1 MSTGDHEKDLILAQE
16 LCAELRSGNNEAILS
31 IYNRYHPFFLGYT
44 RKRIYSIDKHRVLT
58 ILTDFWVE
66 LLNAKAICDYKGFA
80 SLKTYLFKIL
90 KFRIV
95 DNVRREN
102 RKSAYSKNISD
113 KEHEMDGF
121 ESDNVSPE
129 KNLMHKDK
137 IKLIHKM
144 LLMLADTSPRD
155 AYLVKMH
162 LEGLDYS
169 QMAERSFS
177 DKGYT
182 QKQLDKKNNAIKKQ
196 FTRNRTGSLAKFK
209 SCLERIMIK
218 NKLIH
223 DDIFN

>member
-1 MSTGDHEKDLILAQE
+1 
-16 LCAELRSGNNEAILS
+16 
-31 IYNRYHPFFLGYT
+31 
-44 RKRIYSIDKHRVLT
+44 
-58 ILTDFWVE
+58 
-66 LLNAKAICDYKGFA
+66 
-80 SLKTYLFKIL
+80 
-90 KFRIV
+90 
-95 DNVRREN
+95 
-102 RKSAYSKNISD
+102 
-113 KEHEMDGF
+113 MDGF

-137 IKLIHKM
+137 IKLIHET

-162 LEGLDYS
+162 LEGLNYS
-169 QMAERSFS
+169 QMAERILS